1 MRIKFALLS
10 IAVRTM
16 RHTSPYQVTGSGVS
30 SDLWSSFIFA
40 PCHRLA
46 IALVDTRLGSINL
59 RWTLM
64 QVCRSN

>member
-40 PCHRLA
+40 LA
-46 IALVDTRLGSINL
+46 IALPLLWWIRV
-59 RWTLM
+59 WAA
-64 QVCRSN
+64 